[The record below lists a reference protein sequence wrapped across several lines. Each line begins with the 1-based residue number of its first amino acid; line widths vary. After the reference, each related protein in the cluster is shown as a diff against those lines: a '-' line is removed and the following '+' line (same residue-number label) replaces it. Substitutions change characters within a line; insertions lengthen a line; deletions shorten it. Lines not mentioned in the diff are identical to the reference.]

1 MSLLK
6 HITAEIARALA
17 VLAMVFLCFGAT
29 PPDAGSAQ
37 SAVSTPGTL
46 AVIVSSLCGHDAQS
60 VACHAPTNCC
70 RPDLAAL
77 PPRAASA
84 EPAFAAPVAV
94 AYARIAA
101 PLANAA
107 AVPSFRSRAPPV

>member
-1 MSLLK
+1 MPLLK

-29 PPDAGSAQ
+29 PPDAAGGPT
-37 SAVSTPGTL
+37 AVSTPGTL

-77 PPRAASA
+77 PPRAPSV

-94 AYARIAA
+94 AYARVAA
-101 PLANAA
+101 PVAG
-107 AVPSFRSRAPPV
+107 AVTPPSFRSRAPPV